1 MDESKEQKA
10 GLKFLFIIATKE
22 VLNCEVKFCHSLD
35 TGMRGIFLTRKKV
48 DYNDIKEITN
58 KTGVVIDHTLTVD
71 ELAIY
76 KRIIS
81 NIKT

>member
-48 DYNDIKEITN
+48 DYNDIKEITKPEN
-58 KTGVVIDHTLTVD
+58 DTVPLPDDEYVPTAVI
-71 ELAIY
+71 Y
-76 KRIIS
+76 
-81 NIKT
+81 